1 MGNHDVG
8 RAFAA
13 IADVFWLMEPPGGP
27 SKATTLAAL
36 EAAGERYRGADAE
49 FDDELFDQTTAL
61 GRMVAL
67 AFDAQPNELVGN
79 DAEDDGD
86 AWYDGP
92 VTRFR
97 KHFDLC

>member
-13 IADVFWLMEPPGGP
+13 AADVFWIMSPPGGP

-36 EAAGERYRGADAE
+36 EAVGEHFYSADAE
-49 FDDELFDQTTAL
+49 FDDELFDQTTNL
-61 GRMVAL
+61 GRMVAI
-67 AFDAQPNELVGN
+67 AFDAEPHELVESN
-79 DAEDDGD
+79 DDGEPW
-86 AWYDGP
+86 AEGP

-97 KHFDLC
+97 EHFNFK